1 MERLVELL
9 KTREYASL
17 HHSFYTALPRI
28 THAEIGEELKHWS
41 TDELKAMQGEPMRG
55 LGCDIRITEPAF
67 CVRPRS
73 GYPRGLDRRTGG
85 AGWHFHGIPIG

>member
-41 TDELKAMQGEPMRG
+41 TDELKAMQGELRRG
-55 LGCDIRITEPAF
+55 LGCDIRMTEPA
-67 CVRPRS
+67 CLLRQIS
-73 GYPRGLDRRTGG
+73 L
-85 AGWHFHGIPIG
+85 WIS